1 MKKPTKPPTKNQYIS
16 VYEYALKHKLSN
28 DTLMRWIKKGKI
40 TDIKRIIVERVLINK
55 DYKHKK

>member
-1 MKKPTKPPTKNQYIS
+1 MKKPTKPHTKNQYIS

>member
-1 MKKPTKPPTKNQYIS
+1 MKKPIKDQYIS
-16 VYEYALKHKLSN
+16 VYEYALKHNLSN

>member
-1 MKKPTKPPTKNQYIS
+1 MKKKPIKDQYIS

-40 TDIKRIIVERVLINK
+40 TDIKRVVIERVLINK